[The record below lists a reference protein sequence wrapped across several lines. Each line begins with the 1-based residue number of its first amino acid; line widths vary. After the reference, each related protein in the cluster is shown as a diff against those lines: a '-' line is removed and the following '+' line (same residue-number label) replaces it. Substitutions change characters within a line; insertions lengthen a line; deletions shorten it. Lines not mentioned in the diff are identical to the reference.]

1 MVAVTESEP
10 AQRNLPPIW
19 LMGFGFLPLG
29 VFGSLMLITM
39 PELLAA
45 NRVPE
50 PQIAWVT
57 AIGLFPGFGSF
68 VLGPLLD
75 WRYSRRFYAI
85 LFAVIGAVC
94 AFAGLVL
101 IRRLELLAALLFTG
115 NLAISLCVSAV
126 GGWFGNLTDPTQKTA
141 LGAWFTVANLGG
153 GGAVAGVAIW
163 LLRALPYTV
172 GAGLISLLV
181 VAAVPLFLW
190 TPCPPADG
198 RLASESFRD
207 FARDVLALLRNP
219 SVLWTLLL
227 FGMPAASFALT
238 NTLGGLGRDFHISEQ
253 MVGLIGGAGVA
264 IAGVVGSLVIP
275 PLAERVA
282 PRPLYLLVGLFG
294 AAFTLAVIILPR
306 SPAIFGL
313 ALMGENLFQAAAFS
327 VANVITLR
335 TIGEDSPLAATQFGL
350 LTAAT
355 ALPLTIMQVIDGQA
369 YGVGGL
375 AGSLLADALVSG
387 AACLGLAALLWVFRR
402 SVPPA

>member
-1 MVAVTESEP
+1 MVAVTEGAS
-10 AQRNLPPIW
+10 AGRRLPPIW

-29 VFGSLMLITM
+29 VFGSVMLITI
-39 PELLAA
+39 PQLLAA
-45 NRVPE
+45 NHVPE

-85 LFAVIGAVC
+85 LFAVMGAAC

-101 IRRLELLAALLFTG
+101 IRNLELLAGLLFTG
-115 NLAISLCVSAV
+115 NLAIALCVSAV
-126 GGWFGNLTDPTQKTA
+126 GGWFGNLTRPAEKSA

-163 LLRALPYTV
+163 LLRALPYTA
-172 GAGLISLLV
+172 GAGLLSLLV
-181 VAAVPLFLW
+181 MVAVPLFLW
-190 TPCPPADG
+190 VPCPPADG

-207 FARDVLALLRNP
+207 FARDVLALLRNR

-238 NTLGGLGRDFHISEQ
+238 NTLGGLGRDFHMSEQ

-264 IAGVVGSLVIP
+264 VAGVVGSLIVP

-294 AAFTLAVIILPR
+294 AAFTLTVIVMPR
-306 SPAIFGL
+306 APAIFGL
-313 ALMGENLFQAAAFS
+313 ALLGENLFQAAAFS

-350 LTAAT
+350 LNAAT
-355 ALPLTIMQVIDGQA
+355 VLPLTIMQVIDGQA
-369 YGVGGL
+369 YGLGGL
-375 AGSLLADALVSG
+375 AGSLAADALVSG
-387 AACLGLAALLWVFRR
+387 AACLVLALLLWAFRR
-402 SVPPA
+402 SIPPA